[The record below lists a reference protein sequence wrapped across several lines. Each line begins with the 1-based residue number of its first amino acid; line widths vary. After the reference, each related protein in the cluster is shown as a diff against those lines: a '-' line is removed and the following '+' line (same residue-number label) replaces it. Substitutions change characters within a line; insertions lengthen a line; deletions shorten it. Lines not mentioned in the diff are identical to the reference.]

1 MKMWR
6 CFVIKKN
13 DILINEEIKD
23 KEVRL
28 VAQDGSMIGVVNIE
42 EARKVATEKE
52 LDLVK
57 IAPQAKPPV
66 CKVMD
71 YGKHIFEVSKKEK
84 ESKKAQKVTNV
95 KEIRLSPSIEDHDF
109 NFKLKKAVNFL
120 KAGDRVKVSV
130 RFKGREIAYSSLGQK
145 VLDKFSQACEEFG
158 TIDKRPRLDGR
169 SMVMFLHPK

>member
-1 MKMWR
+1 MWR

-28 VAQDGSMIGVVNIE
+28 VDQDGSMIGVVNIE
-42 EARKVATEKE
+42 KAIKVATEKE

-71 YGKHIFEVSKKEK
+71 YGKHIFEISKKEK

-145 VLDKFSQACEEFG
+145 VLEKFSQACEEVG
-158 TIDKRPRLDGR
+158 TIDKKPRLDGR

>member
-28 VAQDGSMIGVVNIE
+28 VDQDGSMIGVVNIE
-42 EARKVATEKE
+42 KAIKVATEKE

-71 YGKHIFEVSKKEK
+71 YGKHIFEISKKEK

-145 VLDKFSQACEEFG
+145 VLEKFSQACEEVG
-158 TIDKRPRLDGR
+158 TIDKKPRLDGR

>member
-28 VAQDGSMIGVVNIE
+28 VDEDGSMLGVVKIE
-42 EARKVATEKE
+42 EARKIVTEKD

-71 YGKHIFEVSKKEK
+71 YGKYIFEISKKEK
-84 ESKKAQKVTNV
+84 ESKKAQKITNI
-95 KEIRLSPSIEDHDF
+95 KEIRLSPSIEEHDF
-109 NFKLKKAVNFL
+109 NFKAKKAIKFL
-120 KAGDRVKVSV
+120 QDGDRVKVSV
-130 RFKGREIAYSSLGQK
+130 RFKGREIAYSSIGHT
-145 VLDKFSQACEEFG
+145 VLDKFYQACEEVG
-158 TIDKRPRLDGR
+158 TIDKKPRLDGR